1 MSPTTA
7 LSTSVLW
14 LCLTTA
20 SNRHPFHVRPLTVC
34 NTHRIARDRS
44 SIFRCLGGLWNIPR
58 GTIRRPGGLASGLHQ
73 ECFYVP
79 QKPYNVLGTLVEQLT
94 CEPSVCPPGSF
105 FFCHL

>member
-1 MSPTTA
+1 M
-7 LSTSVLW
+7 
-14 LCLTTA
+14 
-20 SNRHPFHVRPLTVC
+20 C

-44 SIFRCLGGLWNIPR
+44 SIFRCLGGLWSIPR

-94 CEPSVCPPGSF
+94 CEPSVCHLGAFSSATSELSFPPV
-105 FFCHL
+105 C

>member
-1 MSPTTA
+1 MS
-7 LSTSVLW
+7 
-14 LCLTTA
+14 
-20 SNRHPFHVRPLTVC
+20 
-34 NTHRIARDRS
+34 NTHRIESPLHPTNKSTLAVSDDRIARDRS
-44 SIFRCLGGLWNIPR
+44 SIFRCLGGLWSIPR

-105 FFCHL
+105 FFYHL

>member
-1 MSPTTA
+1 MQGQGLKLHALGDCIACSLAFEICIACSLAFAVSRHHGGPTMPSGSA
-7 LSTSVLW
+7 AVAPKLSW
-14 LCLTTA
+14 
-20 SNRHPFHVRPLTVC
+20 
-34 NTHRIARDRS
+34 
-44 SIFRCLGGLWNIPR
+44 R

-105 FFCHL
+105 FFCYL